1 MVRLGAGVFLVL
13 HSLITGAIW
22 IPPQRGG
29 ELAGFGSQASWLF
42 ASSRPTMVALGVTA
56 AATLGLAGIAVLA
69 DQGWWAAVAAVGA
82 VVSLALIVA
91 TFTPW
96 WSVAVLINIVVL
108 YVAWQSIAEQ
118 HAGA

>member
-1 MVRLGAGVFLVL
+1 MARLGAGVFLII

-42 ASSRPTMVALGVTA
+42 ASSRPTMLLLSVA
-56 AATLGLAGIAVLA
+56 AAGSLGLAGIGVLGEH
-69 DQGWWAAVAAVGA
+69 DWWAVAAIAGA
-82 VVSLALIVA
+82 AISLALIVA

-96 WSVAVLINIVVL
+96 WSAAVVINAAVL